1 MFEKDTF
8 SNILSNINSSYSSMT
23 DFAKKANLDRTY
35 ISKYI
40 NKKLKNPPTPK
51 ILEKIA
57 NASNGITTYESL
69 MRICGYF
76 GNIRGDRLKG
86 CRLRKN
92 LSLEEVANK
101 IGTTSRQLSLWENGH
116 DYNLDIETTLK
127 LSELYNVDFN
137 WLAGS
142 NINNEGISDN
152 LQELNKAIP
161 LSELNKIEIPVLGIV
176 KAGYDYLAD
185 ENIIGH
191 VFLDFKPSDPENYY
205 ALQVT
210 GDSMEPLFSDG
221 DIAIVHKQDSFDS
234 GNTCIVLINGDE
246 ATVKKVVRMDDGID
260 LIAMNPYYPVRH
272 FNKNEMDEIP
282 VKVIGKVIEARKR
295 KIFE

>member
-1 MFEKDTF
+1 MKPIHTFQKRLEEALRIRNIKSVELHEKTGI
-8 SNILSNINSSYSSMT
+8 SESL
-23 DFAKKANLDRTY
+23 L
-35 ISKYI
+35 SKYLSGSAVARQ
-40 NKKLKNPPTPK
+40 KKLTLLADALNVN
-51 ILEKIA
+51 EVW
-57 NASNGITTYESL
+57 L
-69 MRICGYF
+69 MGYDVPM
-76 GNIRGDRLKG
+76 NR
-86 CRLRKN
+86 
-92 LSLEEVANK
+92 
-101 IGTTSRQLSLWENGH
+101 
-116 DYNLDIETTLK
+116 
-127 LSELYNVDFN
+127 
-137 WLAGS
+137 
-142 NINNEGISDN
+142 
-152 LQELNKAIP
+152 ELNPIP
-161 LSELNKIEIPVLGIV
+161 LSELNRTEIPVLGKV
-176 KAGYDYLAD
+176 KAGYDYLAN

-191 VFLDFKPSDPENYY
+191 IFLDFKPSDPENYY

-221 DIAIVHKQDSFDS
+221 DIAIVHKQDNFDS